1 MVLVPRSLRTKILL
15 GFAVVV
21 LLVTFVSVWTVTNI
35 YDISHS
41 ATALIDGDFRT
52 VDAGSQLRNELSGYN
67 MSLIQYMAN
76 RGDSSRAAMTL
87 HQEQVHHWI
96 EEMRHSEAD
105 TAMATLLDTVGNRF
119 RHLNVL
125 VTQLVEIVASNRDAS
140 LSMPRALDFYSNK
153 YLPVY
158 QSIALGLRAQRDTDY
173 HHSLAAI
180 QLIDSSARFIG
191 LSTMIIAA
199 AMLILC
205 IVASQKVL
213 QLVLMPIR
221 QLTASV
227 ERVAAGDFQHDIAEN
242 ESEDELSGLVRA
254 FNRMTRRLSAY
265 DAMKLGEIVAEKRRC
280 ETIVRDLT
288 DVVVATDEQFRVI
301 YFNRRAEDV
310 FGLPARM
317 AIGGALSDLARAR
330 PLMLKLRED
339 IGAGRFDGPEE
350 MVTSMAGGAELT
362 YNYEAQSIRNETG
375 DILGYVLHL
384 KDVTRFR
391 QLDEIKTKMVS
402 TVSHELR
409 TPLTS
414 IGMGLELMLE
424 EDMRAGMEPLQLEL
438 LQNIQEDVRR
448 LQSFCNDLL
457 DLSRLESGR
466 MRLNLAPIAPR
477 NLAENAV
484 RNIIPLARRQEI
496 QIDTTGIPLTLPDVL
511 CDSDRVAQ
519 VFNNLFSNA
528 IRYTPLRGTIA
539 VTATLGNGAIEFR
552 VRDNGPGIAPGDAL
566 HVFEKFYQ
574 VRDDQ
579 RAGGSGLGLA
589 IVKEIID
596 AHGGTVWVES
606 AAGQGSS
613 FTFTLPVSPVSLEG
627 PGDMPVNRRL
637 GESS

>member
-1 MVLVPRSLRTKILL
+1 
-15 GFAVVV
+15 
-21 LLVTFVSVWTVTNI
+21 
-35 YDISHS
+35 
-41 ATALIDGDFRT
+41 
-52 VDAGSQLRNELSGYN
+52 
-67 MSLIQYMAN
+67 
-76 RGDSSRAAMTL
+76 AA
-87 HQEQVHHWI
+87 
-96 EEMRHSEAD
+96 
-105 TAMATLLDTVGNRF
+105 
-119 RHLNVL
+119 
-125 VTQLVEIVASNRDAS
+125 
-140 LSMPRALDFYSNK
+140 
-153 YLPVY
+153 
-158 QSIALGLRAQRDTDY
+158 
-173 HHSLAAI
+173 
-180 QLIDSSARFIG
+180 
-191 LSTMIIAA
+191 ST
-199 AMLILC
+199 
-205 IVASQKVL
+205 
-213 QLVLMPIR
+213 
-221 QLTASV
+221 
-227 ERVAAGDFQHDIAEN
+227 
-242 ESEDELSGLVRA
+242 
-254 FNRMTRRLSAY
+254 
-265 DAMKLGEIVAEKRRC
+265 
-280 ETIVRDLT
+280 
-288 DVVVATDEQFRVI
+288 
-301 YFNRRAEDV
+301 
-310 FGLPARM
+310 
-317 AIGGALSDLARAR
+317 
-330 PLMLKLRED
+330 
-339 IGAGRFDGPEE
+339 
-350 MVTSMAGGAELT
+350 VTSMAGGAELT

-375 DILGYVLHL
+375 EILGYVLHL

-511 CDSDRVAQ
+511 CDNDRIAQ

-539 VTATLGNGAIEFR
+539 VTATLGNGGIEFR
-552 VRDNGPGIAPGDAL
+552 VRDNGPGIAPGDAR

-627 PGDMPVNRRL
+627 PGDMPVNRSI

>member
-21 LLVTFVSVWTVTNI
+21 LLVTFVSAWTVTNI

-76 RGDSSRAAMTL
+76 RGNSSRAAMTL

-105 TAMATLLDTVGNRF
+105 PAMATLLDTVGNRF

-158 QSIALGLRAQRDTDY
+158 QSIALGLRAQRDADY

-265 DAMKLGEIVAEKRRC
+265 DAMKLGEIMAEKRRC

-288 DVVVATDEQFRVI
+288 DVVVATDEHFRVI

-317 AIGGALSDLARAR
+317 AIGGDLSDLARAR

-339 IGAGRFDGPEE
+339 IGAGRFDG
-350 MVTSMAGGAELT
+350 
-362 YNYEAQSIRNETG
+362 
-375 DILGYVLHL
+375 
-384 KDVTRFR
+384 
-391 QLDEIKTKMVS
+391 
-402 TVSHELR
+402 
-409 TPLTS
+409 
-414 IGMGLELMLE
+414 
-424 EDMRAGMEPLQLEL
+424 
-438 LQNIQEDVRR
+438 
-448 LQSFCNDLL
+448 
-457 DLSRLESGR
+457 
-466 MRLNLAPIAPR
+466 
-477 NLAENAV
+477 
-484 RNIIPLARRQEI
+484 
-496 QIDTTGIPLTLPDVL
+496 
-511 CDSDRVAQ
+511 
-519 VFNNLFSNA
+519 
-528 IRYTPLRGTIA
+528 
-539 VTATLGNGAIEFR
+539 
-552 VRDNGPGIAPGDAL
+552 
-566 HVFEKFYQ
+566 
-574 VRDDQ
+574 
-579 RAGGSGLGLA
+579 
-589 IVKEIID
+589 
-596 AHGGTVWVES
+596 
-606 AAGQGSS
+606 
-613 FTFTLPVSPVSLEG
+613 
-627 PGDMPVNRRL
+627 
-637 GESS
+637 